1 MKDIDY
7 YLDCYLNREHLKA
20 NNNKNSLRTLKSKLK
35 KLKKYLAEL
44 CLEPGQL
51 GVRQAQSFTAW
62 LKEQK
67 TKQGGSYKQNTLC
80 RFTGVATGFYE
91 YLKQQNVI
99 ACNPFKEIQKVKM
112 EKYLPRHLL
121 KPKEMNE
128 LLTALEDF
136 NLEKDFYT
144 KIRMYKSHV
153 LSELLYS
160 TALRINEAAGIIVDD
175 VDIERGEITVKDS
188 KSKKKRVVFLNE
200 YAKAVLR
207 IYVEQMREWVI
218 YRDTALLFGTGSER
232 LGNVLNTVLHK
243 VCSRNKTNIL
253 TSHSF
258 RHCVGYHLLKAGC
271 DIRFIQSL
279 LGHEKLKSTQVYTK
293 VDKEDLKQV
302 LDAFHPRQLRRKKS
316 A

>member
-1 MKDIDY
+1 MKDMDY
-7 YLDCYLNREHLKA
+7 YIDCYLSQEHLQQ
-20 NNNKNSLRTLKSKLK
+20 NNRKTSIKNLKLKLK
-35 KLKKYLAEL
+35 KLKEYIHEL
-44 CLEPGQL
+44 GIEAQQL
-51 GVRQAQSFTAW
+51 GVKQAQNFCYW

-67 TKQGGSYKQNTLC
+67 TKQGGKYAHNTLC
-80 RFTGVATGFYE
+80 RFLSVATSFYE
-91 YLKQQNVI
+91 YLKKQNVI
-99 ACNPFKEIQKVKM
+99 GTNPFTEIQKIKM
-112 EKYLPRHLL
+112 DKYLPKNLL

-160 TALRINEAAGIIVDD
+160 TALRINEAAGITVDD
-175 VDIERGEITVKDS
+175 VDIERGEITVTDS
-188 KSKKKRVVFLNE
+188 KSKKKRKVFLNE
-200 YAKAVLR
+200 YAKGVLTLYLQKVR
-207 IYVEQMREWVI
+207 KWVVFQN
-218 YRDTALLFGTGSER
+218 TALLFGADGER
-232 LGNVLNTVLHK
+232 LGVVLGWVLKTVCARLKLTH
-243 VCSRNKTNIL
+243 L

-258 RHCVGYHLLKAGC
+258 RHCVGYHLLKAVC

-302 LDAFHPRQLRRKKS
+302 LDTCHPRQLRRKKS

>member
-1 MKDIDY
+1 
-7 YLDCYLNREHLKA
+7 
-20 NNNKNSLRTLKSKLK
+20 
-35 KLKKYLAEL
+35 
-44 CLEPGQL
+44 
-51 GVRQAQSFTAW
+51 
-62 LKEQK
+62 
-67 TKQGGSYKQNTLC
+67 
-80 RFTGVATGFYE
+80 
-91 YLKQQNVI
+91 
-99 ACNPFKEIQKVKM
+99 
-112 EKYLPRHLL
+112 
-121 KPKEMNE
+121 
-128 LLTALEDF
+128 LEDF
-136 NLEKDFYT
+136 NAEKDFYT

-160 TALRINEAAGIIVDD
+160 TALRINEAAGITLSD
-175 VDIERGEITVKDS
+175 VDIERGEITVTDS
-188 KSKKKRVVFLNE
+188 KSKKKRKVFLNE
-200 YAKAVLR
+200 YAKAVLK
-207 IYVEQMREWVI
+207 IYIEKMLSWVVFQN
-218 YRDTALLFGTGSER
+218 TALLFGTGSER